1 MASAQDV
8 AERPDWDED
17 RAIALLERL
26 ITSERDGF
34 FEAVTP
40 GKYDKDARALID
52 EAGTRDPVALYQTY
66 LEAETRLNGKTV
78 PCEQTPRYLFFTRE
92 ILAAFPQARVVN
104 LVRDPRDVLLSQ
116 KNKWKRRKLGAS
128 NIPRREALRAWSNY
142 HPAVISKLWASAV
155 NAGLALRDEPRVLT
169 LKFEDLVADP
179 AARTQEI
186 CAHVGL
192 TYEPEMIEVPQ
203 VGSST
208 GADRANEKG
217 ISANQAGSWTR
228 GGINKAEV
236 ALCEM
241 IAARPMKA
249 FGYEMSGI
257 SKWHIVNVKDVIR
270 IHAIDQNRL
279 FQIFE
284 KRRGNRTGHWINTSG
299 VRFIVGRDRRR
310 SCQSKRFQ
318 TKLSPVPPNW
328 RHQWANSHCSIPSLG
343 PIRSK
348 TAVNP
353 QIC

>member
-1 MASAQDV
+1 MIFVVGNSRSGTTMLGRVLGKHTDVFTFGEIHFFEQMASAQDV

-257 SKWHIVNVKDVIR
+257 SKWQPGLIISFFLLAFKAPISIALNLMRTKNLWDT
-270 IHAIDQNRL
+270 L
-279 FQIFE
+279 
-284 KRRGNRTGHWINTSG
+284 KRRM
-299 VRFIVGRDRRR
+299 GR
-310 SCQSKRFQ
+310 
-318 TKLSPVPPNW
+318 
-328 RHQWANSHCSIPSLG
+328 G
-343 PIRSK
+343 
-348 TAVNP
+348 
-353 QIC
+353 